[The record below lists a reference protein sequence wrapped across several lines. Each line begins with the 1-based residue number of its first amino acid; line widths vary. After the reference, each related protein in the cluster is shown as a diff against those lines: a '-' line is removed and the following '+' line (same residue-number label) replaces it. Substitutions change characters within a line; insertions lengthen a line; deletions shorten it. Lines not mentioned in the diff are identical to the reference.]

1 MIKHGRRRMQRKG
14 PVAKLDQVD
23 HDPVVQVGTKRL
35 KHSSTPDSIL
45 GFPAKR
51 MALKTEPLPPKKDY
65 SLAKQL
71 ISSFNSL
78 GDDLQEKVLEAV
90 DRELRLDPHLLNQ
103 AIKQQVAMLSVKAQT
118 LYEQK

>member
-1 MIKHGRRRMQRKG
+1 MQRKG
-14 PVAKLDQVD
+14 PVAKLYQVD

-35 KHSSTPDSIL
+35 KHSSTPYSIL
-45 GFPAKR
+45 GLPAKR
-51 MALKTEPLPPKKDY
+51 MALQTEPPPAKKDC

-90 DRELRLDPHLLNQ
+90 DRELRLDPHLVNQ

-118 LYEQK
+118 IYEQK